1 LEPFHHCSAKNFLL
15 HASRAP
21 FSFTANLV
29 NERKSMNWLYFAL
42 LTVASWGVYGIFLH
56 IGSTGMNDKVNGR
69 YMSFLYVGIA
79 YFLVAIIGPI
89 VMLKMQNGR
98 LDFWNYPPNGLWWSL
113 IAGIVGAVGAFGV
126 LLAFGAAPNPKPA
139 YVPVIMSIIFAGAPI
154 VNAIVSICIHPPT
167 GGLGTIKW
175 PFWVGILLAACGA
188 ALVTKFKPDAAPAP
202 AKTSSTTPAQPR

>member
-1 LEPFHHCSAKNFLL
+1 MKNFLL
-15 HASRAP
+15 RGPGVP
-21 FSFTANLV
+21 FSLSNNLV
-29 NERKSMNWLYFAL
+29 NERKNMNWLYFAL

-79 YFLVAIIGPI
+79 YFLVAIVGPI

-154 VNAIVSICIHPPT
+154 VNAIVSISLHPPT

-188 ALVTKFKPDAAPAP
+188 ALVTKFKPDAPAPAP
-202 AKTSSTTPAQPR
+202 AKTVATASAQPR